1 MDEEIR
7 VLIADDH
14 AVLRMGLR
22 ALIDTEPGIVVV
34 GEAANGAETVERA
47 RFLRPDV
54 VLLDL
59 VMPGTDGLYAL
70 EQLLLLPYPPHI
82 LVFTSFADD
91 DKLFPAIKAGAQGY
105 LLKETDPKE
114 VLAAIRDIARGG
126 SALHPAVARRVLR
139 EMSRP
144 PHHPLTEEPL
154 TEREAEVLTLL
165 AHGFSNQE
173 IAERLTVRERT
184 IRSHVS
190 SILAKLHL
198 ANRTQA
204 ALYALRSGF
213 LQLDS
218 A

>member
-1 MDEEIR
+1 MGEEIR

-91 DKLFPAIKAGAQGY
+91 DKLSPAIRGGAQGY
-105 LLKETDPKE
+105 LLKETAPKE
-114 VLAAIRDIARGG
+114 VLAAIRDIAGGG
-126 SALHPAVARRVLR
+126 SALPRAVAGGVLR

-154 TEREAEVLTLL
+154 TE
-165 AHGFSNQE
+165 
-173 IAERLTVRERT
+173 
-184 IRSHVS
+184 
-190 SILAKLHL
+190 
-198 ANRTQA
+198 
-204 ALYALRSGF
+204 
-213 LQLDS
+213 
-218 A
+218 

>member
-1 MDEEIR
+1 MGDDVR

-14 AVLRMGLR
+14 AVLRLGLR
-22 ALIDTEPGIVVV
+22 ALIATEPGLLVV
-34 GEAANGAETVERA
+34 GEAASGAEAVEQA
-47 RFLRPDV
+47 RLLQPDV
-54 VLLDL
+54 LLLDL

-70 EQLLLLPYPPHI
+70 EGLGRLPAPPRI
-82 LVFTSFADD
+82 LVFTSFAED
-91 DKLFPAIKAGAQGY
+91 DKLFPAIRAGAQGY
-105 LLKETDPKE
+105 LLKETDPRE
-114 VLAAIRDIARGG
+114 VLVAIRDIAQGG
-126 SALHPAVARRVLR
+126 AALHPAVARRVLR

-144 PHHPLTEEPL
+144 PQPLLSEEPL
-154 TEREAEVLTLL
+154 TEREIEVLTLL
-165 AHGFSNQE
+165 ARGCSNQE

-184 IRSHVS
+184 VRSHVS

>member
-1 MDEEIR
+1 MSDEIR
-7 VLIADDH
+7 VLLADDH

-22 ALIDTEPGIVVV
+22 ALIETEPGIVVV
-34 GEAANGAETVERA
+34 GEAANGAEAIEQA
-47 RFLRPDV
+47 RFCHPDV

-70 EQLLLLPYPPHI
+70 AQFARFQFPPYI

-114 VLAAIRDIARGG
+114 VLAAIREIAHGG

-144 PHHPLTEEPL
+144 PQHPLAEEPL
-154 TEREAEVLTLL
+154 TEREEEVLTML
-165 AHGFSNQE
+165 ARGYSNQE
-173 IAERLTVRERT
+173 IAERLLVRERT

-190 SILAKLHL
+190 SILGKLHL

-204 ALYALRSGF
+204 ALYAVRSGF

>member
-1 MDEEIR
+1 MDDEIR
-7 VLIADDH
+7 ILLADDH

-22 ALIDTEPGIVVV
+22 ALIETELGLAVVA
-34 GEAANGAETVERA
+34 EAANGAEAVEKA
-47 RFLRPDV
+47 RYYRPDV
-54 VLLDL
+54 VLLDM

-70 EQLLLLPYPPHI
+70 EQLARLQPPPYI
-82 LVFTSFADD
+82 LVFTSYAED
-91 DKLFPAIKAGAQGY
+91 DKIFPAIKAGAQGY
-105 LLKETDPKE
+105 LLKETDPKD
-114 VLAAIRDIARGG
+114 VLAAIREVAQGG
-126 SALHPAVARRVLR
+126 SSLHPAIARRVLR

-144 PHHPLTEEPL
+144 PQHPLTEEPL
-154 TEREAEVLTLL
+154 TEREAEVLTML
-165 AHGFSNQE
+165 ARGFSNQE
-173 IAERLTVRERT
+173 IALRLMVRERT

>member
-1 MDEEIR
+1 MSEEIR

-34 GEAANGAETVERA
+34 GEAANGAEAVERA
-47 RFLRPDV
+47 RFLRPHV

-70 EQLLLLPYPPHI
+70 EHLLLLPYPPHI

-126 SALHPAVARRVLR
+126 SSLHPAVARRVLR

-144 PHHPLTEEPL
+144 PQHPLTEEPL
-154 TEREAEVLTLL
+154 TEREVEVLTLL
-165 AHGFSNQE
+165 ARGFSNQE

>member
-1 MDEEIR
+1 MSVDIR
-7 VLIADDH
+7 VLLVDDH
-14 AVLRMGLR
+14 AVLRLGLR
-22 ALIDTEPGIVVV
+22 ALIETEPGMVVA
-34 GEAANGAETVERA
+34 GEARNGAEAVERTCT
-47 RFLRPDV
+47 LRPDV

-59 VMPGTDGLYAL
+59 VMAGTDGLYAL
-70 EQLLLLPYPPHI
+70 ERLALFDPPVQT

-91 DKLFPAIKAGAQGY
+91 ENLFPAIKAGARGY
-105 LLKETDPKE
+105 LLKECDPLE
-114 VLAAIRDIARGG
+114 LLAAIREVAQGG
-126 SALHPAVARRVLR
+126 SALHPTIARRVLR

-144 PHHPLTEEPL
+144 TKQTFGEDPL

-165 AHGFSNQE
+165 ARGYPNQA
-173 IAERLTVRERT
+173 IAEQLTVRERT
-184 IRSHVS
+184 VRSHVS

-213 LQLDS
+213 SQLDS

>member
-1 MDEEIR
+1 MSEEIR
-7 VLIADDH
+7 VLLADDH
-14 AVLRMGLR
+14 AVLRLGLR
-22 ALIDTEPGIVVV
+22 TLIATEPGMTVV
-34 GEAANGAETVERA
+34 GEASNGAEAVEQA
-47 RFLRPDV
+47 RFCHPGV

-70 EQLLLLPYPPHI
+70 ERLMALDAPPRVI
-82 LVFTSFADD
+82 VFTSYAED
-91 DKLFPAIKAGAQGY
+91 DKLFPAIRAGAQGY
-105 LLKETDPKE
+105 LLKETDPRE
-114 VLAAIRDIARGG
+114 VLAAIRDVAQGG

-144 PHHPLTEEPL
+144 PQGELAEEPL
-154 TEREAEVLTLL
+154 TEREAEVLILL
-165 AHGFSNQE
+165 ARGFSNQE
-173 IAERLTVRERT
+173 IALRLAVRERT